1 MKLSATHPMNISR
14 TIVIRFML
22 FFLGLIV
29 GLIGVKM
36 LLPFLDESETYTHTK
51 KAFYMSIIF
60 ILSAG
65 YYIALS
71 TMGFEGFKNSKA
83 GKRILLKNHTNE
95 TNKSA

>member
-1 MKLSATHPMNISR
+1 MLGITLNMMKPVEIYLMNLSR
-14 TIVIRFML
+14 VIIIRLIL
-22 FFLGLIV
+22 FILGLVI
-29 GLIGVKM
+29 GLIGVNM
-36 LLPFLDESETYTHTK
+36 LLPFLDKSEAYTHTK

-83 GKRILLKNHTNE
+83 GKRILRK
-95 TNKSA
+95 K